1 LARYAALV
9 VDSAAVTWIVLGY
22 VAGTFPSTWLVSRIH
37 RSASLDAEVNR
48 RAGET
53 DAHLLA
59 ARHLGWGWSAVAA
72 AADVAKGLLWVLAAR
87 QVGGQTDG
95 VVAASGVAVVAGHAF
110 PWYARDFA
118 GRGLAA
124 AAGVYLA
131 LLPVE
136 MVIAAVLIVAGI
148 VLRVG
153 GVASTVALAT
163 VPIVAAFEGQPW
175 PFVAMAVAIFVLV
188 VLRRLQGV
196 GDVIRAG
203 TSPGRAIW
211 YRAVFDT
218 SGPPKGR
225 RQDHPSQDP
234 AEP

>member
-1 LARYAALV
+1 MDGAA
-9 VDSAAVTWIVLGY
+9 AAWIAGGY
-22 VAGTFPSTWLVSRIH
+22 VAGTFPSTWLLSRVR
-37 RSASLDAEVNR
+37 RSARLDAEVDR
-48 RAGET
+48 RAGEA
-53 DAHLLA
+53 DAHVLA

-87 QVGGQTDG
+87 ELGGQGDG

-136 MVIAAVLIVAGI
+136 MAIAGVIILGGMG
-148 VLRVG
+148 LRVG
-153 GVASTVALAT
+153 GVASTVALAI
-163 VPIVAAFEGQPW
+163 VPVVAAFEGQPW
-175 PFVAMAVAIFVLV
+175 PFVAMAAAIFVLV

-203 TSPGRAIW
+203 TPPGRAIW

-218 SGPPKGR
+218 SGAPRGGR
-225 RQDHPSQDP
+225 RGRAPQGP
-234 AEP
+234 AES